1 VLLLFAQVTTIIVTM
16 LSYVAIGLV
25 GLVVFWLST
34 KLAALN
40 RNIAA
45 AKQSGLPYRISSKT
59 LICYL
64 FDYF

>member
-1 VLLLFAQVTTIIVTM
+1 VTTIIVTM
-16 LSYVAIGLV
+16 LSYVAIELVGLVGLV

-34 KLAALN
+34 KLAALS

-59 LICYL
+59 VILL
-64 FDYF
+64 LV

>member
-25 GLVVFWLST
+25 GLVGLVVFWLST
-34 KLAALN
+34 KLAALS

-59 LICYL
+59 VILL
-64 FDYF
+64 LV

>member
-1 VLLLFAQVTTIIVTM
+1 VLFLSTQVTTIVVTM
-16 LSYVAIGLV
+16 LSYVAIGLVGLV

-34 KLAALN
+34 KLAALS

-59 LICYL
+59 VILL
-64 FDYF
+64 LV

>member
-1 VLLLFAQVTTIIVTM
+1 M

-25 GLVVFWLST
+25 GLVVLWLST

-59 LICYL
+59 LIL
-64 FDYF
+64 LLV

>member
-1 VLLLFAQVTTIIVTM
+1 MTM
-16 LSYVAIGLV
+16 LSYVAIGLVGLV

-34 KLAALN
+34 KLAALS

-59 LICYL
+59 AILL
-64 FDYF
+64 LV

>member
-1 VLLLFAQVTTIIVTM
+1 VLFLSTQVTTIIVTM

-25 GLVVFWLST
+25 GLVVLWLST

-59 LICYL
+59 LIPL
-64 FDYF
+64 LV